1 MPPAGSSTSSQ
12 ISRQQGPRAVQRQ
25 AHPEVHS
32 LLFHLQEAP
41 AAASAGDD
49 EPKPAPKPKNPLDL
63 LPPSK
68 MILDSWKR
76 LYSNTPSSS
85 LRDICI
91 KGLWQGAD
99 IPKSPNN
106 EVTFV

>member
-1 MPPAGSSTSSQ
+1 M
-12 ISRQQGPRAVQRQ
+12 VQRQ

-85 LRDICI
+85 FRDICI